1 MNGSEQVHTW
11 GNEQN
16 PSHAQL
22 THLSPALL
30 VLGAILDLTELVR
43 AALII
48 ITLQNPVD
56 LQRLRAMVSDFR
68 GGWLFW

>member
-1 MNGSEQVHTW
+1 MNGSEKVHTW

-30 VLGAILDLTELVR
+30 VLGAILDLTMLVR
-43 AALII
+43 AALIL
-48 ITLQNPVD
+48 TLHNPVD